1 MAMKRFKNILY
12 VAEFSADQS
21 SAIARA
27 LALAENN
34 QAKLTFLHVVEAP
47 RPGALLD
54 YYAPEQIET
63 QLLEQ
68 ERSKLEQLLLGYRDL
83 NPIDLQIRFG
93 SPFIEI
99 VRQTLDRNHDL
110 VIKLAAG
117 GHGIQDRLFGSTDMH
132 LLRKCPRPVWLM
144 RPEEKVNYSKIMAAV
159 DFDPWASGDADDNLN
174 RKILELASSVALSD
188 FAELHLVH
196 VWDSMLSGW
205 AGEIPPKTVEL
216 QIEAERARYQSGFDD
231 LAGKLRH
238 WIGGEAYS
246 YLSPRLH
253 LVRGNARD
261 DIPALAARLDI
272 NLLVMGTVARTGIK
286 GLIIGN
292 TSEVILNGIA
302 CSVLAVKPD
311 GFVSPVEG

>member
-1 MAMKRFKNILY
+1 MKRFKNILY
-12 VAEFSADQS
+12 VAEFSVDQS

-27 LALAENN
+27 ITLAENN
-34 QAKLTFLHVVEAP
+34 QARLTFLHVVEPP
-47 RPGALLD
+47 RLGALLD

-63 QLLEQ
+63 KLLEQ
-68 ERSKLEQLLLGYRDL
+68 ERNKFEQLLFGYRSV
-83 NPIDLQIRFG
+83 NPMDLQIRFG

-99 VRQTLDRNHDL
+99 VRQTLKGDHDL
-110 VIKLAAG
+110 VIKLAGG
-117 GHGIQDRLFGSTDMH
+117 GHGIQDHLFGSTDMH

-144 RPEEKVNYSKIMAAV
+144 RPDEKANYGKIMAAV
-159 DFDPWASGDADDNLN
+159 DFDPWSSDGADNSLN

-196 VWDSMLSGW
+196 VWDSMLSAW
-205 AGEIPPKTVEL
+205 SGEIPYKTVEI
-216 QIEAERARYQSGFDD
+216 QIEAERARYQFGLDD
-231 LAGKLRH
+231 LAVKLRH
-238 WIGGEAYS
+238 WIGDEAYN

-253 LVRGNARD
+253 LVRGRARD
-261 DIPALAARLDI
+261 DIPALAARLDV

-292 TSEVILNGIA
+292 TAEVILNGIV

-311 GFVSPVEG
+311 GFVSPLED